1 MKITYL
7 GHASLLIETHEKRI
21 IVDPFISG
29 NELARLIPWESL
41 EADYILITHAHGD
54 HILDVEA
61 ISKRTGAKLISNYE
75 IVNYFEEKG
84 LIGHAM
90 NTGGSLTFDFG
101 VVHAVKAEHSSSFP
115 DGTYGG
121 NPMGFV
127 LETEKHTIYIAGD
140 TALTYDMKLIPKV
153 IGKLDLVVLP
163 IGDVF
168 TMGIKSA
175 IKASDFLKCKNILG
189 YHYDTFNLI
198 KLNHDQ
204 AIRLFKKSHKKLFLL
219 PIGGELNI

>member
-1 MKITYL
+1 MNITYL
-7 GHASLLIETHEKRI
+7 GHASLLIETHGKRI

-41 EADYILITHAHGD
+41 EVDYIFITHAHGD

-84 LIGHAM
+84 LAGHAM
-90 NTGGSLTFDFG
+90 NIGGSQTFDFG
-101 VVHAVKAEHSSSFP
+101 IVHAVKAEHSSSFP

-175 IKASDFLKCKNILG
+175 LKASDFLKCNNVLG
-189 YHYDTFNLI
+189 YHYDTFKPI
-198 KLNHDQ
+198 QLNHEK
-204 AIRLFKKSHKKLFLL
+204 AIKMFKKAHKKLFLL
-219 PIGGELNI
+219 PIGGKLKL

>member
-1 MKITYL
+1 MNITYL

-41 EADYILITHAHGD
+41 EVDYIFITHAHRD

-75 IVNYFEEKG
+75 IINYFEEKG
-84 LIGHAM
+84 LVGHAM

-115 DGTYGG
+115 DGSYGG
-121 NPMGFV
+121 IPMGFV

-153 IGKLDLVVLP
+153 IGKPDLVVLP

-175 IKASDFLKCKNILG
+175 IKASDFLKCNNVLG
-189 YHYDTFNLI
+189 YHYDTFKPIQLDHEKAI
-198 KLNHDQ
+198 K
-204 AIRLFKKSHKKLFLL
+204 LFKKAHKKLFLL
-219 PIGGELNI
+219 PIGGELKL